1 MKIIKA
7 KNASLTFRGV
17 GRIYGIAAK
26 NYLPAKATDVTPRPS
41 SFLWPS
47 NFYLPL
53 FLRRGKSDDYCDTPA
68 RECCYS
74 DTLGQRRRKK
84 KTGAGTA
91 LHLFFLT
98 ALFFL
103 GSNFVILDTFFA
115 RTCSKYS
122 FLYSS
127 MHAVFLALFTLEA
140 SLRIE

>member
-1 MKIIKA
+1 MII
-7 KNASLTFRGV
+7 V
-17 GRIYGIAAK
+17 I
-26 NYLPAKATDVTPRPS
+26 
-41 SFLWPS
+41 
-47 NFYLPL
+47 
-53 FLRRGKSDDYCDTPA
+53 
-68 RECCYS
+68 
-74 DTLGQRRRKK
+74 RRRESVVFLTPLDNGGAKK
-84 KTGAGTA
+84 KPGAGTA

-115 RTCSKYS
+115 RTCSEYS